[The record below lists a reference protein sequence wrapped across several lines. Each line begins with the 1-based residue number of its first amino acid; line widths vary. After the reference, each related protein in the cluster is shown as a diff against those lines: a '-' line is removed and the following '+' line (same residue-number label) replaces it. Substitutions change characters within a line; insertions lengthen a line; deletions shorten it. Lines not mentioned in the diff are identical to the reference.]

1 MTIVIISLLK
11 DDFIIIITIII
22 TYCTRERE
30 ATLLGDGV
38 SYYLSPSAARTGRC
52 VVRDRHLQSA
62 RVPPYTTKMPMNI

>member
-1 MTIVIISLLK
+1 ME
-11 DDFIIIITIII
+11 DDFIIIIIIIIII

-38 SYYLSPSAARTGRC
+38 TISLRASAARTGRC
-52 VVRDRHLQSA
+52 VVRDRHLQST